1 MFTDKNILIGV
12 GGGIAV
18 YRIAELVR
26 LLKKQGARVRLI
38 MSASAQKFVSPL
50 TFEALSGE
58 EVHTELFDLTSER
71 EMGHIRLARWA
82 DVLLIAPA
90 TADLITKLAYGI
102 ADDLLTTL
110 FQARNG
116 PVILAPAMNA
126 VMWES
131 PACRRNVHILQDRGL
146 MVIGP
151 EEGKLACG
159 EEGPGRLSEPETL
172 AEAIYHAI
180 HANELSRQ
188 RWLINAGP
196 TIEHWDAVRYLTNAA
211 SGKLGFQI
219 ALAAAARG
227 AKVDLVA
234 GPGTPAAPL
243 GVQIHK
249 VHSAADMLETCTG
262 LAIGA
267 DVFVATAG
275 VTDFHFS
282 ATEKGKL
289 KREDAQN
296 GCMVKLVA
304 NVDVVAAVANMQQR
318 PKKVIAFA
326 LECSNHVAN
335 AGIKLQQKGVDA
347 VFANDAANMGRDTGA
362 GWWLNRNDVTKL
374 EPMPKYRLA
383 EHLIDLVECLP

>member
-1 MFTDKNILIGV
+1 MLKDKNILIGI

-26 LLKKQGARVRLI
+26 LLKKQGASVRL
-38 MSASAQKFVSPL
+38 MMTASAQKFVSPL

-58 EVHTELFDLTSER
+58 KVHTELFDLTSER

-90 TADLITKLAYGI
+90 TADLIAKLAHGI

-126 VMWES
+126 VMWDS
-131 PACRRNVHILQDRGL
+131 AACRRNVQTLKDREL
-146 MVIGP
+146 LVIGP
-151 EEGKLACG
+151 EEGELACG
-159 EEGPGRLSEPETL
+159 EEGTGRLSEPETL

-180 HANELSRQ
+180 HAKKLSGQ

-196 TIEHWDAVRYLTNAA
+196 TIEYWDAVRYLTNGA
-211 SGKLGFQI
+211 SGKLGFQL
-219 ALAAAARG
+219 ALAAVARG

-234 GPGTPAAPL
+234 GPGTPAEPL
-243 GVQIHK
+243 GVQVHK
-249 VHSAADMLETCTG
+249 VHSASDMLETCAR

-275 VTDFHFS
+275 VTDFRFS
-282 ATEKGKL
+282 EIEKGKV
-289 KREDAQN
+289 KRREAEET
-296 GCMVKLVA
+296 CVVKLAA
-304 NVDVVAAVANMQQR
+304 NADVVAEVANMHGR

-326 LECSNHVAN
+326 LECTNHVENGRA
-335 AGIKLQQKGVDA
+335 KLKQKGVDA
-347 VFANDAANMGRDTGA
+347 VFANDAANMGRDTAA
-362 GWWLNRNDVTKL
+362 GWWLSRGDVTEL
-374 EPMPKYRLA
+374 EPMPKYHLA